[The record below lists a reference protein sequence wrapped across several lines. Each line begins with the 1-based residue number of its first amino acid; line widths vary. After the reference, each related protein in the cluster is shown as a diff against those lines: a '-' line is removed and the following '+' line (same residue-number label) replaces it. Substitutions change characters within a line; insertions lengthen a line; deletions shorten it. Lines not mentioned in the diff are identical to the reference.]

1 MKRNN
6 VTYFLLSLLAMIMI
20 ILTACSQEDALDGQ
34 DEGDTSDSGANG
46 DAQVIHMAK
55 LESDPNGM
63 MEAAR
68 QRFNE
73 EHEDMQVEFVE
84 MSNDA
89 SQMHDQTVTQLSAES
104 DNLDI
109 VNMDVVWTAEFAEA
123 GWIEPLDDQ
132 FTEEMQSEFIER
144 QVDAMTY
151 DGHVWAVPWFNDLH
165 PLWYRTDLLEKYGF
179 EVPDT
184 YEEAVDIAKTIQEEE
199 GIQGFSMHWGRAEQ
213 LIVSFT
219 EFLHANNGNFFDEDG
234 SVVIDSPEAVEALQF
249 MMDMIEEG
257 IVSPAAIG
265 NTTPEDARIP
275 FTQGQAMFHPN
286 WGYVY
291 TENQSDDSPV
301 KDKTWVA
308 SNLAFEGGQKANAV
322 GGWNFAIS
330 TNAKDKEAA
339 WEVIEWFTSFE
350 NQKEVLLGGGQVGT
364 RLALYEDPEVLE
376 SNPQLEEYLDVFEDA
391 SVRPSHPQYSR
402 ISDISQSY
410 IHQAL
415 SGDLTAEEAISQLA
429 DELEQVEQ

>member
-1 MKRNN
+1 MKN
-6 VTYFLLSLLAMIMI
+6 YFKKRFSLFVVVIVIVFLV
-20 ILTACSQEDALDGQ
+20 ACSNENA
-34 DEGDTSDSGANG
+34 DEEQNEAENENNADVQT
-46 DAQVIHMAK
+46 IHMAK

-63 MEAAR
+63 MEEAR

-73 EHEDMQVEFVE
+73 EHDDIQVEFVE

-89 SQMHDQTVTQLSAES
+89 SQMHDQTVTQLSAGSE
-104 DNLDI
+104 NLDI

-123 GWIEPLDDQ
+123 GWIEPLDDL

-165 PLWYRTDLLEKYGF
+165 PLWYRKDLLEKYDLK
-179 EVPDT
+179 VPET
-184 YEEAVDIAKTIQEEE
+184 YEEAVEVAQTIQEEE

-219 EFLHANNGNFFDEDG
+219 EFLHANNGDFFDEDG
-234 SVVIDSPEAVEALQF
+234 NVTINSPEAVEALQF
-249 MMDMIEEG
+249 MVDMIEEYEV
-257 IVSPAAIG
+257 VSPSAIG
-265 NTTPEDARIP
+265 NSTPEDARIP
-275 FTQGQAMFHPN
+275 FTQGQVLFHPN

-291 TENQSDDSPV
+291 SENQSDDSPV

-308 SNLAFEGGQKANAV
+308 SNFAFEGGQKANSV

-330 TNAKDKEAA
+330 KNASDKETA
-339 WEVIEWFTSFE
+339 WEVIKWFTSFE
-350 NQKEVLLGGGQVGT
+350 NQKEMLLGGGQVGT
-364 RLALYEDPEVLE
+364 RVKLYEDPEVLE
-376 SNPQLEEYLDVFEDA
+376 ANPQLEEYLDVFEHA
-391 SVRPSHPQYSR
+391 SVRPSHPQYSK
-402 ISDISQSY
+402 ISDIAQSY

-415 SGDLTAEEAISQLA
+415 SGDLTPEEALNQLA
-429 DELEQVEQ
+429 TELEELE